1 MCFFVTKFRFMV
13 VCGHVKLGD
22 AYGFP
27 KKKKKLVIW
36 IAFIL
41 RKKKYLGT
49 IKRET
54 IEILV
59 PIRDHFSNQ

>member
-41 RKKKYLGT
+41 RKKK
-49 IKRET
+49 IFRNHKKRNNW
-54 IEILV
+54 
-59 PIRDHFSNQ
+59 DSSAH